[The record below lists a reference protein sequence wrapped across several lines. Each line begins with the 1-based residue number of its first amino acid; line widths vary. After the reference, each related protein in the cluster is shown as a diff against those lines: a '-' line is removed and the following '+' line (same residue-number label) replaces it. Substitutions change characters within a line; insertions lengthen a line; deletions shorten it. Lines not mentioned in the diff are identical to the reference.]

1 MRMILAGIAAVVV
14 LLGGLWVYSEI
25 RADRIAAEFGP
36 VGEFARVGDVTLHYV
51 DTGVPDGPAV
61 ILLHGAS
68 SNLRDPMLAL
78 SDRLSDSYRVVAV
91 DRPGSGWSSRGENP
105 DVALP
110 SVQAEYVAGLLDA
123 LGIDRAIFVAHS
135 WSGALALE
143 LALDHP
149 ERTAGLV
156 LIAPTSHPWPGG
168 ISWYYTTA
176 TLPGIGW
183 VFAHT
188 LPMPL
193 GEMMLD
199 GLIAAAFDPQTPPP
213 DYAGRA
219 GVELVLRP
227 DAFRANARDVA
238 RLLDFVAAQSARYG
252 EIAVPTSILA
262 GNADRIVSP
271 RFHSR
276 VLAEQIPGAKL
287 ITFDKVGHM
296 VQHAMPEAV
305 ATEVDRVAAAAAG
318 DSDPAA
324 QPAAP
329 ADGGQG
335 AAAEATPR

>member
-1 MRMILAGIAAVVV
+1 MRMILAGIAAVAV
-14 LLGGLWVYSEI
+14 LLAGFWIYTAI
-25 RADRIAAEFGP
+25 RADSVAAEFAPIGKF
-36 VGEFARVGDVTLHYV
+36 VRIDDVSLHYV
-51 DTGVPDGPAV
+51 DAGVSDGPAV
-61 ILLHGAS
+61 VLLHGAS

-78 SDRLSDSYRVVAV
+78 GDRLSGRYRVVAV
-91 DRPGSGWSSRGENP
+91 DRPGSGWSSRGKNP
-105 DVALP
+105 DVALA
-110 SVQAEYVAGLLDA
+110 SVQAEYIVGLLDA

-156 LIAPTSHPWPGG
+156 LIAPVSHPWPGG

-183 VFAHT
+183 VFVRL
-188 LPMPL
+188 LPLPL

-199 GLIAAAFDPQTPPP
+199 GLVAAAFEPQTPPP
-213 DYAGRA
+213 DYPRRA

-227 DAFRANARDVA
+227 EAFRANAQDVV
-238 RLLDFVAAQSARYG
+238 RLLDFVTAQSPRYG
-252 EIAVPTSILA
+252 EVAVPTSILV

-276 VLAEQIPGAKL
+276 LLAEQIPGAKL

-296 VQHAMPEAV
+296 VHHAAPEAV
-305 ATEVDRVAAAAAG
+305 AAEVDRVAAAAAAG
-318 DSDPAA
+318 GG
-324 QPAAP
+324 QRP
-329 ADGGQG
+329 ADDGRRP
-335 AAAEATPR
+335 AVEARPR